1 MNKVVK
7 LIIKFVLFL
16 IILMII
22 YGIFM
27 VIWVG
32 IYSPKNIL
40 RPPGIL
46 TILSFFISWFIV
58 FKKKIID
65 SLLDKKNV
73 N

>member
-1 MNKVVK
+1 
-7 LIIKFVLFL
+7 
-16 IILMII
+16 MII

-32 IYSPKNIL
+32 IYSPKNIS

>member
-7 LIIKFVLFL
+7 FVIKFVLFL
-16 IILMII
+16 IILVII

-32 IYSPKNIL
+32 VNSPKNIS

-65 SLLDKKNV
+65 SFLDKNNV
-73 N
+73 H

>member
-7 LIIKFVLFL
+7 FVIKFVLFL
-16 IILMII
+16 IILVII

-32 IYSPKNIL
+32 VYSPKNIS

-46 TILSFFISWFIV
+46 TILSFFISWFTV

-65 SLLDKKNV
+65 SFLDKNNV
-73 N
+73 H